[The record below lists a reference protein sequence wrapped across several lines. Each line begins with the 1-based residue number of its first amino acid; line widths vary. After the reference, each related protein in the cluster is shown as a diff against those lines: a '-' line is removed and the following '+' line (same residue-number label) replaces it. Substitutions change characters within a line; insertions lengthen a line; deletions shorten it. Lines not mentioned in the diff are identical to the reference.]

1 MGLTVLGMNWA
12 GAGREE
18 GEGPR
23 EAELA
28 SVRRGER
35 AAEGQRR
42 SAWTEWLGRGVQT
55 DSRRQGRCGRFGPGQ

>member
-12 GAGREE
+12 GAGHEE

-28 SVRRGER
+28 SAGRGGR
-35 AAEGQRR
+35 AEEGPRR
-42 SAWTEWLGRGVQT
+42 SAWTEWLGRGAQA
-55 DSRRQGRCGRFGPGQ
+55 DSRRRGRCGRFGPGQ